1 MGFVDKSPG
10 DLFFLRFDDIYN
22 MFHLKWQ
29 HYTLVRLF
37 SLSMAMQVLR
47 EKTPGVAIV
56 DPFYMCDS
64 ILSNPGDQRV
74 VIEYLQN
81 FMLKNKRME
90 YILMSFF
97 PE

>member
-1 MGFVDKSPG
+1 MGFVDNSPG
-10 DLFFLRFDDIYN
+10 DLFFLRFDDIFN
-22 MFHLKWQ
+22 MFHLKRL

-56 DPFYMCDS
+56 DPFYMRDS
-64 ILSNPGDQRV
+64 VLSNPGDRRV

-81 FMLKNKRME
+81 FMLKNKRKD
-90 YILMSFF
+90 YILMPFF